1 MEKNKETDKNNEL
14 INENIELN
22 KQISN
27 LINDINSI
35 KEKENKD

>member
-1 MEKNKETDKNNEL
+1 LEKNKQTDKNNEL

-35 KEKENKD
+35 KEKENKE